1 MIVFCRKYIKNY
13 FFSCRF
19 QYFFVPLHSLINVSV
34 QMKRLFFFL
43 ALAALGCMPLS
54 AKQYAYRT
62 VEGDPLKARIYT
74 LDNGLTVYLTQNKEK
89 PEILTYIVVRAG
101 AQNDPLES
109 TGLAHYQE
117 HIMFK
122 GTERYGTT
130 DYEAERP
137 NLLAIDSLY
146 ELYGAT
152 TDPERRK
159 AIYHLI
165 DSFSYESSKI
175 AIANEFDK
183 LMSGIGAT
191 GVNAY
196 TAEAMTCYH
205 EVIPATE
212 LARWAIIESDRF
224 QNLVIRGFHTEL
236 EAVYEEFNMYSA
248 MDREKVILA
257 IDQTL
262 YPAIPYRQHTV
273 LGTQEHLKNPSI
285 RNIRAFYD
293 TYYRPNNVAI
303 CLSGDFEFDEAMDI
317 IDTYFGDWQPK
328 QSPEP
333 IRYTQPDL
341 KSHKD
346 TIVYGNEAPELWM
359 AWKMPPVTDADM
371 PALEVMNLVL
381 QNGKCGLID
390 VDLEQKQALLSAFGA
405 LQTNGDY
412 STFYLVGSPKEKQKL
427 EDVRTILLAEIDKL
441 KRGEFSENLL
451 KAIIRNEKR
460 QKLLEQQYNEGRI
473 GSFITAHVYGIPYE
487 EIVRDIALKEAVT
500 KDEVVRVANKY
511 FTDSYACV
519 IKQCAPGSNPPKMDK
534 PAITPIEMNREKSSL
549 FYQSLMAVETER
561 PRPQFLDFDKDLS
574 RSVLPNG
581 VELLYCRNKENDLTD
596 LSFVAHKG
604 TDQEPKIEWACN
616 LLNYLGTASLST
628 AEYQQALYA
637 QAAEVSVGAGL
648 NDTYFYIH
656 GLNESMSEALRL
668 MEDHVLTAQ
677 PDKAVLKEI
686 IRDEKKGHADAKKDQ
701 QACMG
706 QISEYGLYGA
716 DVVRHRTFTPKQMK
730 KLSAED
736 LLATLRTVVPAIE
749 RVEYYGPLSEDEVKA
764 LLASSQFLAKAD
776 ASMRKP
782 AQRVS
787 IQKTPKTEILVAPYK
802 ANNVF
807 ISAVANWG
815 ETYDPKQLAVAFLF
829 NEYFAG
835 SMGGIVFQEMRESRA
850 LCYAAWAG
858 YRLASYKGDPNYI
871 NKGVLTQNDK
881 LKDCILTLTDICDNM
896 PVSQAA
902 FENAKASAMLQLGQT
917 RYVRSQPINAYIE
930 YTQRGWNHDYYK
942 DVYDQLPNLTINDI
956 VAFQKEHVAN
966 KTYRYMILGN
976 PKELDMKYLKS
987 LGTVK
992 KLSLKDIF
1000 VY

>member
-1 MIVFCRKYIKNY
+1 MTHR
-13 FFSCRF
+13 FFSWTLLATL
-19 QYFFVPLHSLINVSV
+19 FVL
-34 QMKRLFFFL
+34 
-43 ALAALGCMPLS
+43 PLS
-54 AKQYAYRT
+54 SKEYTYQS
-62 VEGDPLKARIYT
+62 VEGDPLQARIYT
-74 LDNGLTVYLTQNKEK
+74 LDNGLTVYLTQNKAK

-130 DYEAERP
+130 DYEKELP

-146 ELYGAT
+146 EVYGQT
-152 TDPERRK
+152 TDPAQRK
-159 AIYHLI
+159 AIYHQI

-183 LMSGIGAT
+183 LMAGIGAT

-212 LARWAIIESDRF
+212 LGRWAIIEADRF

-236 EAVYEEFNMYSA
+236 EAVYEEFNMYST
-248 MDREKVILA
+248 MDQMKVLLA

-273 LGTQEHLKNPSI
+273 LGTQEHLKNPSL

-317 IDTYFGDWQPK
+317 IDTYFGEWQPK
-328 QSPEP
+328 QGPAP

-341 KSHKD
+341 KAHKD
-346 TIVYGNEAPELWM
+346 TVVYGNEAPQLWM
-359 AWKMPPVTDADM
+359 AWKMPPVTDEDIA
-371 PALEVMNLVL
+371 AVEVMDLVL
-381 QNGKCGLID
+381 KNGKCGLFDID
-390 VDLEQKQALLSAFGA
+390 LDQKQALLSSFAA
-405 LQTNGDY
+405 LQTGGDY
-412 STFYLVGSPKEKQKL
+412 STYYFSGSPKEKQTL
-427 EDVRTILLAEIDKL
+427 EEVRAILLAEIDKL
-441 KRGEFSENLL
+441 KRGEFSQDLL

-460 QKLLEQQYNEGRI
+460 QKLLEQQYNEARI
-473 GSFITAHVYGIPYE
+473 DPFITAHVYGIPYE
-487 EIVRDIALKEAVT
+487 ELVNDIARKEAIT
-500 KDEVVRVANKY
+500 KDDVVRVANKY

-519 IKQCAPGSNPPKMDK
+519 FKQCAPGTNPPKMEK

-549 FYQSLMAVETER
+549 FYGSIMAIETER

-581 VELLYCRNKENDLTD
+581 VELLYCQNKENDLTD

-604 TDQEPKIEWACN
+604 TDQEPKIEWANN
-616 LLNYLGTASLST
+616 LLDYLGTAKLST

-637 QAAEVSVGAGL
+637 QAARVNVGAGQ
-648 NDTYFYIH
+648 NDTYFYVH
-656 GLNESMSEALRL
+656 GLGESMPEALRL
-668 MEDHVLTAQ
+668 MEEHVLTAR

-686 IRDEKKGHADAKKDQ
+686 IRDEKKGNADDKKDQ

-706 QISEYGLYGA
+706 QLNEYGLYGA
-716 DVVRHRTFTPKQMK
+716 DVIRHRTFTPKQMN

-736 LLATLRTVVPAIE
+736 LLTSLRAVIPMIE
-749 RVEYYGPLSEDEVKA
+749 RVEYYGPLPENEVKT
-764 LLASSQFLAKAD
+764 LLASSQFMAQAD
-776 ASMRKP
+776 PSKRQP
-782 AQRVS
+782 CERIP
-787 IQKTPKTEILVAPYK
+787 IQQTLQPEVVVAPYK

-807 ISAVANWG
+807 ISAFANWG
-815 ETYDPKQLAVAFLF
+815 DTYDPKLLALTYLF

-850 LCYAAWAG
+850 LCYASWAG
-858 YRLASYKGDPNYI
+858 YQLAEYKGDPNYI

-881 LKDCILTLTDICDNM
+881 LKECIETLTDICDNM

-902 FENAKASAMLQLGQT
+902 FENAKASMMLQLGQT
-917 RYVRSQPINAYIE
+917 RYVRAQPIRAYIQ
-930 YTQRGWNHDYYK
+930 YTQRGWDHDFNK
-942 DVYDQLPNLTINDI
+942 DVYELLPKLTMDDI
-956 VAFQKEHVAN
+956 VAFQKQHVAD

-987 LGTVK
+987 VGNVK
-992 KLSLKDIF
+992 NVSLKDIF
-1000 VY
+1000 GY